1 MQIREALMQFLK
13 NTKEKY
19 KYIHTLKKQRKR
31 NTKTKKKKTFLS
43 KHQNIQN
50 QFKINGSMI
59 IGIHKYIHTTKF

>member
-31 NTKTKKKKTFLS
+31 NTKNKEKKKHFCQNTKTY
-43 KHQNIQN
+43 
-50 QFKINGSMI
+50 KINLKLMDL
-59 IGIHKYIHTTKF
+59 

>member
-31 NTKTKKKKTFLS
+31 NTKTKKKKNIFVKTP
-43 KHQNIQN
+43 KH
-50 QFKINGSMI
+50 
-59 IGIHKYIHTTKF
+59 TKSI